1 MRQDTDAAVVEEEHF
16 ARHLRISRTH
26 IRVGTHVYPI
36 EEVRAV
42 AIEEGA
48 PKRPAFV
55 AGMLTSVL
63 VGAAWM
69 LGSVPVGV
77 LACVMGLLCYALWK
91 ATRLR
96 ALSIHTGAGAI
107 TLLDTTNH
115 AEVSR
120 ARAAIERAMVG
131 HQV

>member
-1 MRQDTDAAVVEEEHF
+1 MRQDTDAADVVEERF

-26 IRVGTHVYPI
+26 IRVGKQVYPI
-36 EEVRAV
+36 DEVRAV

-55 AGMLTSVL
+55 AGVMTAVL
-63 VGAAWM
+63 GGAAWM

-96 ALSIHTGAGAI
+96 ALSIHTGTGSVA
-107 TLLDTTNH
+107 LLDTTNH

-131 HQV
+131 HRA